1 MKKNLRVNTAI
12 FDMVHTTP
20 EAVDAYDEIKVNCAL
35 CLTSTRSKQL
45 LATKTFGV
53 NTAQLVDVGD
63 DENLK
68 VMSFNGFKVLS
79 ANTEPPK
86 EPTIV
91 VVNGGLVIEDCD
103 KKSFDQFKGLYIN
116 GVAFHP
122 KSLDTSNFMVNG
134 GMIPYPDGAT
144 LLFQGLKLNN
154 SFLRSAVQG
163 STYFVQGFPSNLND
177 LNHDSTGKA
186 QQLLKETGIVAVEP
200 LDLELLTNK
209 NIRFD
214 TRWLTVSEDNAEHLL
229 PFVEGYVGVT
239 IIPSGFK
246 IMQGG
251 KLDRLAIRRFGTR
264 IYVDGDLQIHADEAD
279 ALTAVEQLQVS
290 GKVIVADSLADAFFA
305 KCTQYEDVTVY
316 QGEWIEH
323 VGSDALVDREALEQS
338 EEGTTFHFIDANVE
352 ISTDTPVG
360 LLSEKLHRIILRDS
374 SLTLGLGQHK
384 VLNKKIDNHKSD
396 IIIREHIQEVV
407 PKQEPETKAYTE
419 TYINT
424 AYFKL

>member
-1 MKKNLRVNTAI
+1 MNKHLRVNSAV
-12 FDMVHTTP
+12 FDMVSATP
-20 EAVDAYDEIKVNCAL
+20 EAIDAYDEIKINCAL
-35 CLTSTRSKQL
+35 CLTSTRSKKL
-45 LATKTFGV
+45 LATKRFGV
-53 NTAQLVDVGD
+53 NAAQLVDVGD
-63 DENLK
+63 DENVK

-79 ANTEPPK
+79 ANMEPPK

-154 SFLRSAVQG
+154 TFLKSAVQG
-163 STYFVQGFPSNLND
+163 SIYSVQGIPSNMDD
-177 LNHDSTGKA
+177 LGRDITGKA

-200 LDLELLTNK
+200 LDLELLANK

-214 TRWLTVSEDNAEHLL
+214 TRWLTVSEDNAEHLM

-239 IIPSGFK
+239 IIPAGFT

-251 KLDRLAIRRFGTR
+251 QLDRLAVRRFGTR
-264 IYVDGDLQIHADEAD
+264 IYVDGDLQIHAEEAD

-290 GKVIVADSLADAFFA
+290 GKVVVADSLADAFFA
-305 KCTQYEDVTVY
+305 KCTQYGDVTVY
-316 QGEWIEH
+316 QGEWIAH
-323 VGSDALVDREALEQS
+323 VGSDALVDSELLEQF
-338 EEGTTFHFIDANVE
+338 EEGATYHFIDANVE
-352 ISTDTPVG
+352 ISVDTSVE
-360 LLSEKLHRIILRDS
+360 LLSEKLHRIILQDS

-384 VLNKKIDNHKSD
+384 ALNKKIDNYKSD
-396 IIIREHIQEVV
+396 IIIREHIQQDE
-407 PKQEPETKAYTE
+407 PKPEPETKAYTE

-424 AYFKL
+424 AYYKL